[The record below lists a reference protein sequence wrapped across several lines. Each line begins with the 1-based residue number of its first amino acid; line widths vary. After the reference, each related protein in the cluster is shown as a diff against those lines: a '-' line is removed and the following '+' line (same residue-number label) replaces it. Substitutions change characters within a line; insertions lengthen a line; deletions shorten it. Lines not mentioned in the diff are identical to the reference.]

1 MASLY
6 THADASPDGNPNA
19 IPDANA
25 DACAG
30 LSCAEAEGEAVRELG
45 QPELAGVDLRNEL
58 RPADIL

>member
-6 THADASPDGNPNA
+6 THADA
-19 IPDANA
+19 IPDADV

-45 QPELAGVDLRNEL
+45 EPELDGVGLRKEL
-58 RPADIL
+58 RPVGIL